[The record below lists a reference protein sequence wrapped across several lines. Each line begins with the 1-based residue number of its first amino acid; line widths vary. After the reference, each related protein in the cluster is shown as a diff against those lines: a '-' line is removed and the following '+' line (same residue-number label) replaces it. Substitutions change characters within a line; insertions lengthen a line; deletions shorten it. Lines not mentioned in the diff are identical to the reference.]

1 MEMIEN
7 IIEEHFVRP
16 LMKIFSGEEAP
27 VGWNLRKKAEDWN
40 CCLHD
45 SYWKKIFHH
54 AMTPIYRRL
63 LSGNYSEEVDRGEV
77 LFPIA
82 QWMYSYD
89 GLDKLVGEHN
99 ILDVLNS
106 AYYKW
111 KGSYEFFRL
120 LHSIMAQSYR
130 PYIQQWPEDTINEEI
145 EKLEVNGDSVR
156 GELLCIM
163 SAYLMIEHT
172 DLSESHKDFLEKQL
186 DKNWS
191 YLTHVYSFMVRRI
204 VGSNFKGFLQII
216 NNVAIS
222 PSCHSYVH
230 IFHKVVL
237 MRRDEFF
244 DTSKKK
250 EKLAKHMARLEDIM
264 KTTPQKDDLD
274 ELCNIIF
281 GADFEEMMKNRFMSY
296 DELNEKANQLQDSVE
311 KLATEMK
318 KVTEQFAE
326 AVESRVSV
334 EVIEKQLLRMAPSM
348 ASTIFGNLCFIL
360 AKDPAWIK
368 IQAELSEKIIQK
380 SEPEP
385 SVINCGAYYAK
396 GANHEDHGRQLY
408 LTTGNDASNKEMLD
422 SKNDKK

>member
-1 MEMIEN
+1 MIKN
-7 IIEEHFVRP
+7 IIEEQFVRP
-16 LMKIFSGEEAP
+16 LTQIFDGEEAP

-40 CCLHD
+40 CCFHD
-45 SYWKKIFHH
+45 QNWKTIFHQ

-63 LSGNYSEEVDRGEV
+63 LSGNYSEEVDRDDV
-77 LFPIA
+77 LSPLSH
-82 QWMYSYD
+82 WMYSYD
-89 GLDKLVGEHN
+89 GLDKLVGERN

-106 AYYKW
+106 AYYKG

-130 PYIQQWPEDTINEEI
+130 PYIQQWPEDEINEEI
-145 EKLEVNGDSVR
+145 EKLEVSGDSMR

-172 DLSESHKDFLEKQL
+172 DLPNNRKAFLEKQL
-186 DKNWS
+186 DKNWC

-281 GADFEEMMKNRFMSY
+281 GSDFEEMMKNRFMSY
-296 DELNEKANQLQDSVE
+296 DELNEKANRLQDSVE
-311 KLATEMK
+311 KLSSEMEKATK
-318 KVTEQFAE
+318 QFAE
-326 AVESRVSV
+326 AVESRVPV
-334 EVIEKQLLRMAPSM
+334 EVIEEQLLRIHPSM
-348 ASTIFGNLCFIL
+348 ALTIFGNLCCIL
-360 AKDPAWIK
+360 ANDPAWTK
-368 IQAELSEKIIQK
+368 IQAELSEKIIQQ

-385 SVINCGAYYAK
+385 SVINCGTYYAK
-396 GANHEDHGRQLY
+396 GANHEDYSRQVFVGR
-408 LTTGNDASNKEMLD
+408 GNDAPNIGKLD

>member
-1 MEMIEN
+1 MIKN
-7 IIEEHFVRP
+7 IIEEQFVRP
-16 LMKIFSGEEAP
+16 LTKIFNGEEAP
-27 VGWNLRKKAEDWN
+27 EGWSIDKKEKEYYNWFRDQEWMEM
-40 CCLHD
+40 
-45 SYWKKIFHH
+45 FHQG
-54 AMTPIYRRL
+54 MKPIYWRL
-63 LSGNYSEEVDRGEV
+63 LSGNYSAGPDCYHV
-77 LFPIA
+77 LY
-82 QWMYSYD
+82 QVSLWMYDYD
-89 GLDKLVGEHN
+89 GLGKFVGEHN
-99 ILDVLNS
+99 ILDILNS
-106 AYYKW
+106 AYYK
-111 KGSYEFFRL
+111 GNGAYEFFCL
-120 LHSIMAQSYR
+120 LRHIMAQSYR
-130 PYIQQWPEDTINEEI
+130 PYIQQWPENEINEEI
-145 EKLEVNGDSVR
+145 EKLEVSGDSMR

-172 DLSESHKDFLEKQL
+172 DLQKNRKAFLENQL
-186 DKNWS
+186 DRNWS
-191 YLTHVYSFMVRRI
+191 YLTNVYSFMVRRI

-222 PSCHSYVH
+222 PSCHPYVH
-230 IFHKVVL
+230 IFHKAVL

-244 DTSKKK
+244 DTPKKK

-296 DELNEKANQLQDSVE
+296 DELDEKANQLQNSVE
-311 KLATEMK
+311 KLASEME
-318 KVTEQFAE
+318 KVTKQFAE

-334 EVIEKQLLRMAPSM
+334 DVIEKQLLRMPPSM
-348 ASTIFGNLCFIL
+348 AFTIFGNLCCIL
-360 AKDPAWIK
+360 ANDPAWTK

-385 SVINCGAYYAK
+385 SVINCGTYYAD
-396 GANHEDHGRQLY
+396 GANHEDHSHQVY

>member
-1 MEMIEN
+1 M
-7 IIEEHFVRP
+7 
-16 LMKIFSGEEAP
+16 
-27 VGWNLRKKAEDWN
+27 
-40 CCLHD
+40 
-45 SYWKKIFHH
+45 
-54 AMTPIYRRL
+54 
-63 LSGNYSEEVDRGEV
+63 
-77 LFPIA
+77 
-82 QWMYSYD
+82 
-89 GLDKLVGEHN
+89 
-99 ILDVLNS
+99 
-106 AYYKW
+106 
-111 KGSYEFFRL
+111 
-120 LHSIMAQSYR
+120 
-130 PYIQQWPEDTINEEI
+130 
-145 EKLEVNGDSVR
+145 R

-172 DLSESHKDFLEKQL
+172 DLQKNRKAFLENQL
-186 DKNWS
+186 DRNWS
-191 YLTHVYSFMVRRI
+191 YLTNVYSFMVRRI

-222 PSCHSYVH
+222 PSCHPYVH
-230 IFHKVVL
+230 IFHKAVL

-244 DTSKKK
+244 DTPKKK

-296 DELNEKANQLQDSVE
+296 DELDEKANQLQNSVE
-311 KLATEMK
+311 KLASEME
-318 KVTEQFAE
+318 KVTKQFAE

-334 EVIEKQLLRMAPSM
+334 DVIEKQLLRMPPSM
-348 ASTIFGNLCFIL
+348 AFTIFGNLCCIL
-360 AKDPAWIK
+360 ANDPAWTK

-385 SVINCGAYYAK
+385 SVINCGTYYAD
-396 GANHEDHGRQLY
+396 GANHEDHSHQVY